1 MTPLQNGV
9 SMHHFYCWSSST
21 AQHVAYSHNSESN
34 TPSNHTNTDPFVQ
47 EVVKS
52 VKLMAESVLKMSEK
66 NVKMLSRQQCELSEE
81 GGA

>member
-1 MTPLQNGV
+1 
-9 SMHHFYCWSSST
+9 
-21 AQHVAYSHNSESN
+21 
-34 TPSNHTNTDPFVQ
+34 
-47 EVVKS
+47 VVKS